1 MMKKTYILT
10 QLPLIL
16 LIFFSFA
23 GCGQIKDHSIEKV
36 QPAVPEVESA
46 KAGLKHASPPARKKP
61 AETVQPLKPRFK
73 KLSPL
78 DSERVSM
85 SFIQEEAA
93 QVLQALAHGASLNLV
108 LSTEVDL
115 TRKITAEY
123 QEMSIRSILNATCR
137 MLNVVWHEKH
147 GTIYIVPFTKKVLD
161 LDFLA
166 SIRKS
171 SFKVGGDV
179 LGTNSGQQ
187 DQITSSPLSGHFG
200 IEGGADESVSDIYA
214 NIEES
219 VKEMIGADGS
229 FALNRQTGTLMVKAR
244 PDTMEDIEQYIT
256 ILRNKYRRQVLIEAK
271 IIEVGLSK
279 KHQLGIDW
287 RNVGGLI
294 SKHAL
299 LTSSGATVTINPSV
313 SQTDSFYSMNISSKY
328 SNMTGIF
335 RALEEF
341 GTLTV
346 LSNPRLKAMNGQ
358 AAMLSVGQSVSYLRS
373 FEQNSE
379 GTGDNRTT
387 DFTTEIG
394 SVFDGILLGV
404 TPVIEDDDMV
414 SLHIVP
420 IKSDLVKLDTVSFG
434 SLLSPYQL
442 TLPTVNLRELST
454 VSRIHSGD
462 IVLLGGLI
470 MEFDDKEESSI
481 PILSDLPLF
490 GRLFRMET
498 KEKKKVEMVVV
509 LQVHIIDNNKQATDL

>member
-1 MMKKTYILT
+1 MIKKIP
-10 QLPLIL
+10 LPIHLMLIL
-16 LIFFSFA
+16 AICLNLA
-23 GCGQIKDHSIEKV
+23 GCGRKKEM
-36 QPAVPEVESA
+36 AAELTVPEPTARIV
-46 KAGLKHASPPARKKP
+46 KAGPVSPPAAQKP
-61 AETVQPLKPRFK
+61 AEIPPAAAPRFK

-78 DSERVSM
+78 DSERLSM
-85 SFIQEEAA
+85 SFIQEDAT
-93 QVLQALAHGASLNLV
+93 QVLQALAHASSLNLV
-108 LSTEVDL
+108 LSTEVSL
-115 TRKITAEY
+115 NRKITAEY
-123 QEMSIRSILNATCR
+123 QEMTIRSILNATCR
-137 MLNVVWHEKH
+137 MLNIVWHEKY
-147 GTIYIVPFTKKVLD
+147 GTIYIEPYARKIFD

-179 LGTNSGQQ
+179 LGTNSGQRN
-187 DQITSSPLSGHFG
+187 QITSSPLSGHFG
-200 IEGGADESVSDIYA
+200 IEGGADESISDIYG
-214 NIEES
+214 NIEKTIE
-219 VKEMIGADGS
+219 KMTGPDGS

-244 PDTMEDIEQYIT
+244 PDTMEDVERYVT
-256 ILRNKYRRQVLIEAK
+256 ILRKKYQRQVLIEAK

-299 LTSSGATVTINPSV
+299 LASSGATVTLSPSV

-335 RALEEF
+335 RALEEY

-346 LSNPRLKAMNGQ
+346 LSNPRLKTMNGQ

-387 DFTTEIG
+387 DFSTEIG

-420 IKSDLVKLDTVSFG
+420 IKSDLVKLETVSFG
-434 SLLSPYQL
+434 SLISPYQL

-470 MEFDDKEESSI
+470 MEFDDKEETSV
-481 PILSDLPLF
+481 PILSELPLF
-490 GRLFRMET
+490 GRLFSMET

-509 LQVHIIDNNKQATDL
+509 LQVHIVDQNGKSHE

>member
-1 MMKKTYILT
+1 MLKNYPVPIHLT
-10 QLPLIL
+10 LIL
-16 LIFFSFA
+16 LLCFTFA
-23 GCGQIKDHSIEKV
+23 GCGQKKKDSSEIKPVEQITRVTAPRSVTPPV
-36 QPAVPEVESA
+36 QE
-46 KAGLKHASPPARKKP
+46 KP
-61 AETVQPLKPRFK
+61 AGDLPAPAPRFK

-78 DSERVSM
+78 DNERLSM
-85 SFIQEEAA
+85 SFIQEEATR
-93 QVLQALAHGASLNLV
+93 VLQALAHAASLNLV
-108 LSTEVDL
+108 LSTEITL
-115 TRKITAEY
+115 NRQITAEY
-123 QEMSIRSILNATCR
+123 QEMTIRSILDATCR
-137 MLNVVWHEKH
+137 MLNVVWYEKH
-147 GTIYIVPFTKKVLD
+147 GTIYIEPYARKMLD

-166 SIRKS
+166 SVRKS

-179 LGTNSGQQ
+179 LGVSSGQQ
-187 DQITSSPLSGHFG
+187 NQSTSSPLSGHYG
-200 IEGGADESVSDIYA
+200 IEGGADESISDIYGD
-214 NIEES
+214 IE
-219 VKEMIGADGS
+219 KTIGKMIGSNGS
-229 FALNRQTGTLMVKAR
+229 FAINRQTGTLMVKAR
-244 PDTMEDIEQYIT
+244 PDTMEDVEQYIA

-299 LTSSGATVTINPSV
+299 LASSGATVTIAPSV

-328 SNMTGIF
+328 SNMNGIF
-335 RALEEF
+335 RALEEY

-346 LSNPRLKAMNGQ
+346 LSNPRLKTMNGQ

-420 IKSDLVKLDTVSFG
+420 IKSDLVKLETVSFG
-434 SLLSPYQL
+434 SLISPYQL

-470 MEFDDKEESSI
+470 MEFDDKEETSI

-490 GRLFRMET
+490 GRLFSMET

-509 LQVHIIDNNKQATDL
+509 LQVHIVDQNRKDP